1 MATRKSS
8 NRFSNFTILGLTIS
22 HLLAY
27 HYGSVSNRFTNIY
40 ATTSSLEDAKWT
52 SIDADAA
59 ADTEA
64 VANAEALTKTAVFD
78 EIRQI
83 VYKEAIAPRPHQQRN
98 KFTLEGWERGTG
110 GLDDADRLTLGDL
123 YYNANSVFEYGLGE
137 STLIAAHTGV
147 PRYAGIDSDAE
158 WVAQA
163 RKNSKL
169 DHFRFNF
176 ADIGAIQAWGNPIDE
191 SLTKIQYNYQLA
203 PLVLEDEPF
212 DVYLVD
218 GRYRVACAC
227 MSFLHAMKTGGN
239 MELVRVGVHD
249 NAETGRGYGILK
261 NVADVVVENNKLW
274 VYKLKK
280 STTEKD
286 LFDLWKELRATVT
299 R

>member
-1 MATRKSS
+1 MALNSS
-8 NRFSNFTILGLTIS
+8 RFSNLTILGLLIS
-22 HLLAY
+22 YLFVYHLGLSSSY
-27 HYGSVSNRFTNIY
+27 VSTTSTTLVTGNNAGATGTNI
-40 ATTSSLEDAKWT
+40 AAG
-52 SIDADAA
+52 DAA
-59 ADTEA
+59 
-64 VANAEALTKTAVFD
+64 NMTKIAFD

-83 VYKEAIAPRPHQQRN
+83 IYKEAIRPPLLNNRK
-98 KFTLEGWERGTG
+98 KFTLEGWRRGNG
-110 GLDDADRLTLGDL
+110 GLDDTDRKVLGDL
-123 YYNANSVFEYGLGE
+123 YYSAGSVFEYGLGE

-147 PRYAGIDSDAE
+147 PRYAGVDSDANWLTQSRE
-158 WVAQA
+158 A
-163 RKNSKL
+163 SKL

-176 ADIGAIQAWGNPIDE
+176 ADIGKIQAFGNPVDP
-191 SLTKIQYNYQLA
+191 SLQKNHYDYQIA

-227 MSFLHAMKTGGN
+227 ISILHAMKTGGN

-286 LFDLWKELRATVT
+286 LFELWKELRATVT

>member
-1 MATRKSS
+1 MVLNSS
-8 NRFSNFTILGLTIS
+8 RFSNLAILGLAFS
-22 HLLAY
+22 HLFVY
-27 HYGSVSNRFTNIY
+27 HLGLSSSYVSTILVTSNSGASSTNI
-40 ATTSSLEDAKWT
+40 EG
-52 SIDADAA
+52 DAA
-59 ADTEA
+59 
-64 VANAEALTKTAVFD
+64 NSTKTAFD
-78 EIRQI
+78 EIHQI
-83 VYKEAIAPRPHQQRN
+83 VYKEAISPPHLSNRN
-98 KFTLEGWERGTG
+98 KFSLEGWKRGTG
-110 GLDDADRLTLGDL
+110 GLDDADRKALGDL
-123 YYNANSVFEYGLGE
+123 YYSASSVFEYGLGE

-147 PRYAGIDSDAE
+147 PRYAGVDSDAK

-163 RKNSKL
+163 RGNSKL
-169 DHFRFNF
+169 NHFRFNF
-176 ADIGAIQAWGNPIDE
+176 ADIGEIKDFGNPVDA
-191 SLTKIQYNYQLA
+191 SLQKNHYDYQIA

-227 MSFLHAMKTGGN
+227 VSFLHAMKTGGN

-249 NAETGRGYGILK
+249 NAETGRGYGVLK

>member
-1 MATRKSS
+1 MGKNS
-8 NRFSNFTILGLTIS
+8 NSFPNLTILGLALSHLAAYHLGYVSNLHTSISAATIS
-22 HLLAY
+22 
-27 HYGSVSNRFTNIY
+27 
-40 ATTSSLEDAKWT
+40 SSLHEEDSSTAI
-52 SIDADAA
+52 IDAGG
-59 ADTEA
+59 DTA
-64 VANAEALTKTAVFD
+64 ALTKTAVFD

-83 VYKEAIAPRPHQQRN
+83 VYKEAIAPPSSQQRN
-98 KFTLEGWERGTG
+98 KFSLEGWERGTG
-110 GLDDADRLTLGDL
+110 GLDDEDRLTLGDL
-123 YYNANSVFEYGLGE
+123 YYNAGSVFEYGLGE

-169 DHFRFNF
+169 NHFRFNF
-176 ADIGAIQAWGNPIDE
+176 ADIGEIGPWGYPLDE
-191 SLTKIQYNYQLA
+191 SIQKIQYDYQIA

-249 NAETGRGYGILK
+249 HDSIWRGYGILK
-261 NVADVVVENNKLW
+261 NVADLVIKNKKLW

-286 LFDLWKELRATVT
+286 IFDIWNDLRAHVK